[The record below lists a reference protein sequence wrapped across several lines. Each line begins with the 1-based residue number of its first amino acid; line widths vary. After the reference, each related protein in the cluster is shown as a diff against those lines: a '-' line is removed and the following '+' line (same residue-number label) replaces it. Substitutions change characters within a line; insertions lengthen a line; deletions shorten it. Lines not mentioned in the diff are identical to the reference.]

1 MKKNINPIAIAAAI
15 IAVIVIILVFVGMN
29 RHKNDAGTQPDSSS
43 VSESAASSEDNL
55 ASAETANGKT
65 DTAIPENTDKDEEV
79 IDYVPEKQRF
89 RPTLGAAT
97 PMQML

>member
-55 ASAETANGKT
+55 ASAETANDKT
-65 DTAIPENTDKDEEV
+65 DTKTKKLSTMFLK
-79 IDYVPEKQRF
+79 KQRF

>member
-43 VSESAASSEDNL
+43 VSESAATTKL
-55 ASAETANGKT
+55 IQQFLRIPTKT
-65 DTAIPENTDKDEEV
+65 KKLSTMFLK
-79 IDYVPEKQRF
+79 KQRF

>member
-55 ASAETANGKT
+55 ASAETAKLIQQFLR
-65 DTAIPENTDKDEEV
+65 IPTRTKKLSTMFLK
-79 IDYVPEKQRF
+79 KQRF
-89 RPTLGAAT
+89 RLTLGAAT